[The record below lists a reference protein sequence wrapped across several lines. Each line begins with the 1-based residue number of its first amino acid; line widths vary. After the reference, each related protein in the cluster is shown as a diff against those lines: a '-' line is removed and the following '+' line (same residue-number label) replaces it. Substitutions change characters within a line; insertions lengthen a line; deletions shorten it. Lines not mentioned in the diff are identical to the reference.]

1 MKKIIRYSGVI
12 IIIFSFLVVPDFYA
26 QSCRNYI
33 DVPTANISN
42 GFFINLSGSYAVGG
56 QTEEKFGGSGSIE
69 YGVAGFLAG
78 LKVYA
83 TKTFC
88 LDLAYTILEESG
100 SFPGLSI
107 GLENITNS
115 KYVAPL
121 DTSDVVD
128 FLYAPRPPEIASVYM
143 AVTKELGDYVEM
155 TAGLGRGRF
164 VGYGPRSQY
173 LNFDAFFDEKH
184 PDFMFGMFGGVKFNT
199 PVGVSFIFE
208 TDGRDAN
215 AGLRYE
221 ASRWKGTL
229 SVDKI
234 EHLIAQ
240 PEGMINSPRFNLSLS
255 VNPVGRGAAAESNV
269 GTLKIAI
276 MDKSSGRPIQG
287 KIIVSHGN
295 IERSYDV
302 PIAKKKVLML
312 KPGVYKITVF
322 SAGYK
327 MKTANVPV
335 KAGKDL
341 EFEIS
346 LDKVIS
352 PAIKQSMDLT
362 KAAATDYKYGRL
374 KEAKGK
380 LEEAIALYPNNN
392 KAKQGLQ
399 LVDKALADNISSLK
413 NQARSREASGDISG
427 AIALWEQVLA
437 LENTSATRTYI
448 QSLRDKLAA
457 RSRPAPARTTTTST
471 RPTTTATKAPAP
483 AKKPSLTQQ
492 QIADLYT
499 KGLSAYFDGNYKEAV
514 KYFEQVLR
522 ADPNHAQA
530 KRYLGEAK
538 KH

>member
-1 MKKIIRYSGVI
+1 M
-12 IIIFSFLVVPDFYA
+12 FSFLIVPDFYA
-26 QSCRNYI
+26 QSCSWRSYI

-42 GFFINLSGSYAVGG
+42 GFFINLNGSYAVGG
-56 QTEEKFGGSGSIE
+56 QTEEKFDGNGSIE

-78 LKVYA
+78 LKVYGP
-83 TKTFC
+83 KTFC
-88 LDLAYTILEESG
+88 LDLAYTVLEESG

-107 GLENITNS
+107 GLENITNK

-121 DTSDVVD
+121 DTVGVVD
-128 FLYAPRPPEIASVYM
+128 FLYAPRPPEIASVYL
-143 AVTKELGDYVEM
+143 AVTKEFGDYVEM

-173 LNFDAFFDEKH
+173 LNFDAFSDEKH
-184 PDFMFGMFGGVKFNT
+184 ADYMFGMFGGVKFNT

-221 ASRWKGTL
+221 TGRWKGTL
-229 SVDKI
+229 SIDKV
-234 EHLIAQ
+234 EHFIAQ
-240 PEGMINSPRFNLSLS
+240 SEDMIHSPRVNLSLS
-255 VNPVGRGAAAESNV
+255 VNPVGRGIAAESNT

-276 MDKSSGRPIQG
+276 TDQSTGRPIQG

-346 LDKVIS
+346 LAKVIS

-374 KEAKGK
+374 KEAKEK
-380 LEEAIALYPNNN
+380 LEEAITLYPNNN
-392 KAKQGLQ
+392 KAKQGLK
-399 LVDKALADNISSLK
+399 LVDKAFADNISSLK
-413 NQARSREASGDISG
+413 SQARSKEASGDIQG
-427 AIALWEQVLA
+427 AINLWEQVLA
-437 LENTSATRTYI
+437 LENTTATRTHI

-457 RSRPAPARTTTTST
+457 RSRPARTTTT
-471 RPTTTATKAPAP
+471 RTTTTRKAPAP
-483 AKKPSLTQQ
+483 AKKPSLSKQ

-514 KYFEQVLR
+514 RYFEQVLR
-522 ADPNHAQA
+522 ADPGHAQA

>member
-1 MKKIIRYSGVI
+1 MERVIKYSFIIV
-12 IIIFSFLVVPDFYA
+12 FSFIVVPDFYA

-42 GFFINLSGSYAVGG
+42 GFFINLSSSYAVGG
-56 QTEEKFGGSGSIE
+56 QTEEKFGGSGSVE

-88 LDLAYTILEESG
+88 LDLAYTVLEESG
-100 SFPGLSI
+100 SYPGLSI
-107 GLENITNS
+107 GLENITNN
-115 KYVAPL
+115 KYVSPL
-121 DTSDVVD
+121 DTGDVVD
-128 FLYAPRPPEIASVYM
+128 FLYAPRPPEIASVYL
-143 AVTKELGDYVEM
+143 AATKEFGDYFEM

-173 LNFDAFFDEKH
+173 LNFDAFTDEKH
-184 PDFMFGMFGGVKFNT
+184 QNFVFGMFGGMKFNT
-199 PVGVSFIFE
+199 PVGVSFILE

-221 ASRWKGTL
+221 TGRFKGTL
-229 SVDKI
+229 SIDKI
-234 EHLIAQ
+234 EHLFAQ
-240 PEGMINSPRFNLSLS
+240 PEGMIQSPRFNLSLS
-255 VNPVGRGAAAESNV
+255 VNPVGRGITAESNV

-276 MDKSSGRPIQG
+276 IDQSTGRPIQG

-346 LDKVIS
+346 LAKVIS

-362 KAAATDYKYGRL
+362 KAAATDYKSGRL
-374 KEAKGK
+374 KEAKEK

-399 LVDKALADNISSLK
+399 LVNKALADNISSLK
-413 NQARSREASGDISG
+413 SRARSREASGDIRG
-427 AIALWEQVLA
+427 AISLWEQVLA
-437 LENTSATRTYI
+437 LENTTATRTHI

-457 RSRPAPARTTTTST
+457 RSRPATTTKR
-471 RPTTTATKAPAP
+471 RPTTTVKKTPAA
-483 AKKPSLTQQ
+483 AKKPSLSKQ

-499 KGLSAYFDGNYKEAV
+499 KGLSAYFDGNYKEAI
-514 KYFEQVLR
+514 KYFEQVLK
-522 ADPNHAQA
+522 ADPTHAQA

-538 KH
+538 KR